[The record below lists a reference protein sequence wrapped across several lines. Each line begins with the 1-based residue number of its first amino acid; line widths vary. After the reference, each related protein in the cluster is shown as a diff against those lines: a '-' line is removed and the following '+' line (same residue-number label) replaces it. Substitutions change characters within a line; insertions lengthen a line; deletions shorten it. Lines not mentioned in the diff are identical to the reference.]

1 MPGIRRSSTQ
11 RRCFQAQWA
20 DVSAGW
26 HMLSLF
32 QEMKMDF
39 WWKTNKNLCKNKDRI
54 VNTKAWSWGRETGSL
69 RKGLFNVCWAKL
81 NSLNLC
87 QANLVIGGFV
97 LVTHVISMVSVL
109 WDSSH
114 CRMNSLCTWIDRM
127 LLFSGCR
134 VEGCDWGREWG
145 KVRSPRSSLL
155 EKHVRTERGNKGWL
169 VLPARRLF
177 QRTSSYRTP
186 PICWSC
192 PWSEDMALSCFEW
205 LLKAH
210 WSVTCRITFF
220 FSEAAEDKCGPATTV
235 KLQMVSRQS
244 TYYSYQEETI
254 GFQRNYSLYC
264 KSGQEE
270 R

>member
-155 EKHVRTERGNKGWL
+155 EKHVRTERGNEGWL
-169 VLPARRLF
+169 VLPARGCSKGLHLTAPLPSAEVAPALRTWLYLASSGF
-177 QRTSSYRTP
+177 SKHTGVSRVGLHFFFLKQQRTSVVLP
-186 PICWSC
+186 PLWNFRWS
-192 PWSEDMALSCFEW
+192 PDTQL
-205 LLKAH
+205 
-210 WSVTCRITFF
+210 
-220 FSEAAEDKCGPATTV
+220 TTAIRR
-235 KLQMVSRQS
+235 RQ
-244 TYYSYQEETI
+244 
-254 GFQRNYSLYC
+254 
-264 KSGQEE
+264 
-270 R
+270 